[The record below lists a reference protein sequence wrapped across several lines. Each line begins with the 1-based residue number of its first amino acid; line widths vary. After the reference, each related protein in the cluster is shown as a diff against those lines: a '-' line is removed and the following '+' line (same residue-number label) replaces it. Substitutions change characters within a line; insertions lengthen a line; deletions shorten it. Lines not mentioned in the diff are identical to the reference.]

1 MLGAQGNLRIGL
13 SVHWSMTTRF
23 VAAFAAVLF
32 AAAGSALGA
41 TQPTPPPTPPPAASP
56 HPAPSIP
63 SGLEQDAIN
72 ALGNIVK
79 GAFGWNDNES
89 IGTVTYY
96 RGYEMQLKMQLNRYR
111 EIHLHKGTVI
121 NPRGWTIQAGQTLD
135 VRGRANSDGSLN
147 ADMIVVQNAH

>member
-1 MLGAQGNLRIGL
+1 
-13 SVHWSMTTRF
+13 MTTRF

-32 AAAGSALGA
+32 ALAGSALAA
-41 TQPTPPPTPPPAASP
+41 TQPTPAPTPPPTPRPSAAP
-56 HPAPSIP
+56 NPVPSVP

-96 RGYEMQLKMQLNRYR
+96 RGAEMQIRMQLNRYR

-121 NPRGWTIQAGQTLD
+121 NPRGWNIQSGQTVD